1 MEPLVFLQVLRQVPQ
16 VCTSRGESSEH
27 MSQRHGSRFAHDNP
41 YSSCMSSGEI
51 VLVSHMFLSLTLSKA
66 FENLEKARSN

>member
-27 MSQRHGSRFAHDNP
+27 MSQRNGSRLPHDNP
-41 YSSCMSSGEI
+41 HSSCMASGEI
-51 VLVSHMFLSLTLSKA
+51 VLTTQMFLSLTLSKA
-66 FENLEKARSN
+66 FENPEKARSN